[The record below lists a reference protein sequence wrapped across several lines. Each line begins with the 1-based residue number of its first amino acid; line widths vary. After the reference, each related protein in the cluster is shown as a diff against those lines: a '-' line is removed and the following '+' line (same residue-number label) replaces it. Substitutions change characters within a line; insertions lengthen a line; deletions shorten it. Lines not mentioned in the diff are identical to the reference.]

1 MKSIWPLLCSIFSK
15 MFNARWPE
23 YVRTTYPIPTTSQTA
38 PPQSSAE
45 TRRNGSPDCG
55 DDAEHM
61 FWLSYELSLEREAI
75 LASHLHELRA
85 MPPAQLLKAAERICI
100 DWHVTKNIL
109 RQHVTRVA
117 ELECKLALHEREP
130 IDERFYDMAR
140 ELRKDL

>member
-1 MKSIWPLLCSIFSK
+1 
-15 MFNARWPE
+15 
-23 YVRTTYPIPTTSQTA
+23 
-38 PPQSSAE
+38 
-45 TRRNGSPDCG
+45 
-55 DDAEHM
+55 M

-85 MPPAQLLKAAERICI
+85 MPPSQLLKAAERICI

-117 ELECKLALHEREP
+117 ELECKLALHELEP
-130 IDERFYDMAR
+130 VDQRFYDMAR